1 MTGETRR
8 RTAGERLLAPIANV
22 HQHEVHGVV
31 LFALIM
37 LLLMGAYYML
47 KTARESLILVHGG
60 AEVKTYSS
68 AAQALILLFLIP
80 AYSALATRV
89 DRARLLGAVTLLFVF
104 TLIGL
109 ALFGRSLPQIG
120 VVYFLWVGLFNVV
133 VIAQFWAF
141 ANDVYTP
148 EQGIRLFPVIGLGSN
163 LGAWLGATRAGSLI
177 AVAGP
182 YRVMLGAAIV
192 LCACIALAVIVHR
205 SRKRRETP
213 LKRREAD
220 QPLGKAGAFELIRKD
235 RYLLLIAMLVIVVN
249 VATTSSDYLVGRL
262 LIEEADVRF
271 GSDADARERFI
282 GATYGRLYSYI
293 NLGGF
298 LIQALLV
305 SRIFTYIGVLNALLI
320 HPVIV
325 LAGSLLMVGRPSI
338 QLMGWFRVADAS
350 TDYSVDTTA
359 RQALWLPTSRE
370 AKYKAKQAIDS
381 FFVRVGDM
389 LQGAIVY
396 TGNTLAF
403 GVQAFAAL
411 NVVLVAAWLLIV
423 FRLRRLQANT
433 LDARAGA
440 ARPA

>member
-1 MTGETRR
+1 MTGEKRR
-8 RTAGERLLAPIANV
+8 RTTGERLLAPIADV
-22 HQHEVHGVV
+22 HQAEVHGVL

-47 KTARESLILVHGG
+47 KTARESLILTHGG

-68 AAQALILLFLIP
+68 AVQALILLFLIP

-89 DRARLLGAVTLLFVF
+89 DRVRLLGVVTLLFVL
-104 TLIGL
+104 TLIGF
-109 ALFGRSLPQIG
+109 ALFGRSMPRIG
-120 VVYFLWVGLFNVV
+120 VIYFLWVGLFNVV

-148 EQGIRLFPVIGLGSN
+148 EQGVRLFPVIGLGSN
-163 LGAWLGATRAGSLI
+163 LGAWFGSARAGTLI
-177 AVAGP
+177 EAAGP
-182 YRVMLGAAIV
+182 YRVMLGAAGV
-192 LCACIALAVIVHR
+192 LAACIALAMVVHR
-205 SRKRRETP
+205 SRTRRETP
-213 LKRREAD
+213 QKRREAD
-220 QPLGKAGAFELIRKD
+220 QPLGKDGAFELIGKD

-271 GSDADARERFI
+271 GNDADARERFI
-282 GATYGRLYSYI
+282 GATYGRLYTYI

-298 LIQALLV
+298 LMQMLLV
-305 SRIFTYIGVLNALLI
+305 SRVFTHIGVLNSLFI
-320 HPVIV
+320 QPVIV
-325 LAGSLLMVGRPSI
+325 LAGSLLMAGRPSI

-350 TDYSVDTTA
+350 TDYSLGTTA

-396 TGNTLAF
+396 AGNAMAF
-403 GVQAFAAL
+403 GVQAFAAV
-411 NVVLVAAWLLIV
+411 NVVLVAVWLLIV
-423 FRLRRLQANT
+423 FRLRHAYPNPVLR
-433 LDARAGA
+433 
-440 ARPA
+440 RPVL